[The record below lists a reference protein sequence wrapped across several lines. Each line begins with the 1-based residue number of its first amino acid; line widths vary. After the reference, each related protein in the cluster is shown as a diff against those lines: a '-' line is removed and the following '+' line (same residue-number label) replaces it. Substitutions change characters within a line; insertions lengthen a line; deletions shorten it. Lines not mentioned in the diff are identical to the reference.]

1 MAEQTDT
8 TRKGR
13 NWLWLLVLVAVL
25 VLWWFTR
32 PVRGEQAQL
41 PDPSPQADLEAAA
54 DADPDDIILD
64 LRDDASDETV
74 AEIERTFDIR
84 LELVSDQAKDERLY
98 RAHVDP
104 ARAAELLAA
113 LARNPAVE
121 IAEPDAQVQLF
132 PFEAEPAP
140 AVHPETGSDIDWA
153 DYPNDPMYK
162 YQWHMRQIGMPEAWK
177 LADGDGVIVAVIDT
191 GVAHASAGRFSVVPD
206 LDGIPFVKPYNFV
219 GNNDQAHDDHGHG
232 THVAGTIAQ
241 LTNNGIGVAGIGRKV
256 QIMPLKVLSASG
268 SGSVAAISDAIHY
281 AADNGA
287 KVINMSLGGR
297 FPSRVLKKAVEYAHD
312 KGVVVVCAAGNDGR
326 GKVSY
331 PAAYPGA
338 FAVAAT
344 QFDETTTFYSN
355 WGKEIAIAAPGGN
368 TRVDQN
374 NDGMPD
380 GVVQNTIAIGD
391 PTKNDYYPYMGTSMA
406 SPHVAGVAALVVG
419 EGVTEPK
426 AVEQI
431 LKETARK
438 PQGNA
443 KYEQTRY
450 GAGIVD
456 TPAAVRKARGSSGAW
471 QFLLGLLIAGGVA
484 SSVRRRGL
492 LAVTLGPSYLAGVL
506 MGASGLFFLP
516 YLSAW
521 LGFSVESLPLGDVLT
536 RGLPSWD
543 LALLGPAG
551 HGNALFFSA
560 LIPLALVT
568 GFYGSR
574 RLRAPLAG
582 LAAGVAG
589 HLLFHT
595 IVRLIDIQYIPNMFD
610 EMWLAINALA
620 CTGLG
625 YLVLRR

>member
-1 MAEQTDT
+1 MSEQTDSP
-8 TRKGR
+8 RKGR
-13 NWLWLLVLVAVL
+13 NWLWLLVLVAV
-25 VLWWFTR
+25 VALWWFTR
-32 PVRGEQAQL
+32 PPRGEQAL
-41 PDPSPQADLEAAA
+41 LSDPSSGAASEAGL
-54 DADPDDIILD
+54 DADPDDILLD
-64 LRDDASDETV
+64 LRDDVSGELV
-74 AEIERTFDIR
+74 ADIERTFGID
-84 LELVSDQAKDERLY
+84 LELVSDQAQDERLY

-104 ARAAELLAA
+104 ARQAELLAA
-113 LARNPAVE
+113 LARHPAVE
-121 IAEPDAQVQLF
+121 IAEPDALVQLF
-132 PFEAEPAP
+132 PVESSPDPAP
-140 AVHPETGSDIDWA
+140 DESIDWA

-177 LADGDGVIVAVIDT
+177 LADGAGVIVAVIDT
-191 GVAHASAGRFSVVPD
+191 GVAHARAGRFSVVPD
-206 LDGIPFVKPYNFV
+206 LDGIAFVKPYNFV
-219 GNNDQAHDDHGHG
+219 ANNDQAHDDHGHG

-268 SGSVAAISDAIHY
+268 SGSVASISDAIHY

-297 FPSRVLKKAVEYAHD
+297 FPSRVLKKAVEYAHG
-312 KGVVVVCAAGNDGR
+312 KGVTVVCAAGNDGR

-331 PAAYPGA
+331 PAAYPGS

-344 QFDETTTFYSN
+344 QFDESTTFYSN
-355 WGKEIAIAAPGGN
+355 WGKEIDIAAPGGN

-374 NDGMPD
+374 EDGMPD
-380 GVVQNTIAIGD
+380 GVVQNTIVIGD
-391 PTKNDYYPYMGTSMA
+391 PTKNDYFPYMGTSMA
-406 SPHVAGVAALVVG
+406 SPHIAGVAALVVG

-431 LKETARK
+431 LQETARR
-438 PQGNA
+438 PQGSA

-456 TPAAVRKARGSSGAW
+456 APAAVRKARGASGAW
-471 QFLLGLLIAGGVA
+471 QLLLGLLIAGGVA

-492 LAVTLGPSYLAGVL
+492 LAVALGPSYLAGVI

-516 YLSAW
+516 YLSSW
-521 LGFSVESLPLGDVLT
+521 LGGSIEALPLGDILS

-543 LALLGPAG
+543 LAIFGPAG

-560 LIPLALVT
+560 LIPMALIT
-568 GFYGSR
+568 GLYGAR

-610 EMWLAINALA
+610 EMWLAVNALA

>member
-1 MAEQTDT
+1 MSEQNDSS
-8 TRKGR
+8 RKGR
-13 NWLWLLVLVAVL
+13 SWLWLLVLLAVVA
-25 VLWWFTR
+25 LWWFTR
-32 PVRGEQAQL
+32 PPRGEQAYQ
-41 PDPSPQADLEAAA
+41 PDGFEAAA
-54 DADPDDIILD
+54 EAALHADPDDILVD
-64 LRDDASDETV
+64 LRDDVSSEAI
-74 AEIERTFDIR
+74 AELERTFGLS
-84 LELVSDQAKDERLY
+84 LELVSDQALDERLY
-98 RAHVDP
+98 RARVEP
-104 ARAAELLAA
+104 ARQAELLAA
-113 LARNPAVE
+113 LEAHPAVE
-121 IAEPDAQVQLF
+121 IAEPDSHVQLF
-132 PFEAEPAP
+132 PMDLGPEVEAAID
-140 AVHPETGSDIDWA
+140 SDIDWA

-162 YQWHMRQIGMPEAWK
+162 YQWHMRQIGMPTAWK
-177 LADGDGVIVAVIDT
+177 LADGAGVIVAVIDT
-191 GVAHASAGRFSVVPD
+191 GVAHASAGRFAVVPD
-206 LDGIPFVKPYNFV
+206 LDGVKFVKPYNFV
-219 GNNDQAHDDHGHG
+219 ANDDQAHDDHGHG

-241 LTNNGIGVAGIGRKV
+241 LTHNGIGVTGIGRKV

-268 SGSVAAISDAIHY
+268 SGSVAAIADAIHY

-297 FPSRVLKKAVEYAHD
+297 FPSRVLKKAVEYAHG
-312 KGVVVVCAAGNDGR
+312 KGVTVVCAAGNDGR

-344 QFDETTTFYSN
+344 QFDEATTFYSN
-355 WGKEIAIAAPGGN
+355 WGKEIDIAAPGGN

-374 NDGMPD
+374 DDGMPD
-380 GVVQNTIAIGD
+380 GVLQNTIVIGD
-391 PTKNDYYPYMGTSMA
+391 PTKNDYFPYMGTSMA

-419 EGVTEPK
+419 EGVTEPR

-431 LKETARK
+431 LQETARK
-438 PQGNA
+438 PQGGA
-443 KYEQTRY
+443 KYEQARY

-456 TPAAVRKARGSSGAW
+456 APAAVRKARGASGAW
-471 QFLLGLLIAGGVA
+471 QLLLGLLIAGGVA

-492 LAVTLGPSYLAGVL
+492 LAVALGPTYVAGVI

-521 LGFSVESLPLGDVLT
+521 FGGSLEALPLGDVIT
-536 RGLPSWD
+536 RGLPSWG
-543 LALLGPAG
+543 LAIFGPAA

-560 LIPLALVT
+560 LIPLALIT
-568 GFYGSR
+568 GLYGAP

-589 HLLFHT
+589 HLLFHAV
-595 IVRLIDIQYIPNMFD
+595 VRLIDIQYIPNMFD
-610 EMWLAINALA
+610 EVWLVVNALA